1 MASINVDEW
10 MEKLRFI
17 ADAAGKK
24 TGEMVELSKYKMETV
39 RISGEIKRLHEKL
52 GMEMYRLIKTN
63 QSNSEAVET
72 LTQQIDA
79 QFARLD
85 EIERTMVAMQ
95 NKQLCEHCG
104 AVNPKDA
111 VYCLK
116 CGEKLC
122 AEAPDADCCCES
134 AEDSCCS
141 TGTCGCCEEENTAE

>member
-1 MASINVDEW
+1 MFKRRMSGMASINVDEW

-39 RISGEIKRLHEKL
+39 RVSGEIKRLHEKL

-63 QSNSEAVET
+63 RSGSEAVEA

-85 EIERTMVAMQ
+85 EIERAMVAMQ
-95 NKQLCEHCG
+95 NKQLCANCG

-122 AEAPDADCCCES
+122 AEASDADCCCETQSS
-134 AEDSCCS
+134 ACTSIGIC
-141 TGTCGCCEEENTAE
+141 